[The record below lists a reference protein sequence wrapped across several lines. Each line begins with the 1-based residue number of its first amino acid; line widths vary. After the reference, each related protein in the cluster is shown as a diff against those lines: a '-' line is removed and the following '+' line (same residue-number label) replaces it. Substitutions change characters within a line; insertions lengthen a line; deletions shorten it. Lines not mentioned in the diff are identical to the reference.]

1 MVDQRKMKER
11 TAAKRVIQGSQR
23 VLLQQANLLQD
34 AGTVSKINALP
45 FERVLRGDPLGLFR
59 VFCACYGL
67 AILPPYEVKSK
78 KARESRRKR
87 SVGGCFLSLNPSRFP
102 YSRPSISAASLSYEL
117 FIVMDTFVR
126 DTRMMYCTFS
136 KLRCNFFVLC
146 FLYFNVR
153 GILSLFLLF
162 MKISL

>member
-1 MVDQRKMKER
+1 MRFLLNVCLEEIHSACSGCFVPV
-11 TAAKRVIQGSQR
+11 TASP
-23 VLLQQANLLQD
+23 
-34 AGTVSKINALP
+34 SC
-45 FERVLRGDPLGLFR
+45 PLMR
-59 VFCACYGL
+59 W
-67 AILPPYEVKSK
+67 
-78 KARESRRKR
+78 KARKREKADENGRRLL
-87 SVGGCFLSLNPSRFP
+87 SLSLSLSLNPSRFP
-102 YSRPSISAASLSYEL
+102 YSRPSISAAPLSYEL